1 MPWEEWLYLGAAIAT
16 ILGSVF
22 PLIKTLIF
30 NTYWKRTSRSKAEY
44 EQTKDLIKEIEETE
58 KCNKKLHPYL
68 LEKSYAA
75 ISGKDNFNAD
85 EIVFCLKNR
94 NPSEMIFH
102 YLLGKKFLQYSY
114 LEEKMFFRD
123 KYDTN
128 AKRKKKDW
136 KYKALYVFWSVLFI
150 ISIFSLQEIITKK
163 GLGFII
169 LCCMAIVVFL
179 LNAVI
184 NAVESGR
191 LKSAEKVI
199 NTQKL

>member
-1 MPWEEWLYLGAAIAT
+1 MSWKEWLYIGAAIAT
-16 ILGSVF
+16 IGGVF
-22 PLIKTLIF
+22 PLIKTFIF
-30 NTYWKRTSRSKAEY
+30 NTYWKKTSRRKAEY
-44 EQTKDLIKEIEETE
+44 EQTKYLINEIE
-58 KCNKKLHPYL
+58 KCNRKFHPYL

-75 ISGKDNFNAD
+75 ISGKDNLNAD

-150 ISIFSLQEIITKK
+150 ISIFPLQEMIIAKK
-163 GLGFII
+163 ELGIII
-169 LCCMAIVVFL
+169 LCSIAIVVFL

-199 NTQKL
+199 NTQEL